1 MILVTDGGHLVLED
15 FWKSETGLVWMFLHR
30 CFLSSFWILE
40 ITRFTV
46 SSILSSL
53 GLLIRGSFFRPHKDL
68 RSGSCWSFFIGSSP
82 VQQSLQ
88 EYLGVLVG
96 YPVRWISGNILK
108 ESPDGVGLS

>member
-1 MILVTDGGHLVLED
+1 M
-15 FWKSETGLVWMFLHR
+15 
-30 CFLSSFWILE
+30 

-53 GLLIRGSFFRPHKDL
+53 GLLGRGSFFRPHKDL
-68 RSGSCWSFFIGSSP
+68 ESGSRWSFFIGSSP

-96 YPVRWISGNILK
+96 YPVRWISENTLK
-108 ESPDGVGLS
+108 GSPDGVGLR